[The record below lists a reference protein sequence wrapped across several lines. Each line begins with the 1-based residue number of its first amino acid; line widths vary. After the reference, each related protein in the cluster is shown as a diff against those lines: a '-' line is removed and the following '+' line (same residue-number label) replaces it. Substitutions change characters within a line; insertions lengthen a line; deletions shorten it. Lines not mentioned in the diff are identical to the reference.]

1 MHQWMNGINEMKQNI
16 NILFL
21 GGAKR
26 VSLAEEFIRAGK
38 ELGTDVAIF
47 SYELN
52 DDCPISFVGK
62 VIQGKKWSDK
72 SVITHL
78 GETIE
83 KYKIDILLP
92 FVDSATIIASKVKE
106 VRKDVFIPV
115 SDMEMCSTFF
125 NKKLANDWCKEN
137 NIAIPKDDLLS
148 FPLIAKP
155 LEGSA
160 SKGIIVLN
168 NEMELNNLGHKD
180 KYLIQQFVKGEE
192 YTIDIYRSVQ
202 TNNILSV
209 VPRQRLETQ
218 GGESIKSI
226 TKQDTKIE
234 TFARDI
240 IEKTKLVGAL
250 TLQILKDKEQN
261 LLFMEINP
269 RFGGGVLNSI
279 AAGADSPMY
288 LLRDF
293 LKMEEIA
300 NKQWTDN
307 LMMIRRFSEY
317 YKIKE
322 NADNN

>member
-1 MHQWMNGINEMKQNI
+1 MTKNI

-38 ELGTDVAIF
+38 ELGINIAIF

-52 DDCPISFVGK
+52 DDCPISFVGN

-72 SVITHL
+72 SVITHIS
-78 GETIE
+78 ETIE

-92 FVDSATIIASKVKE
+92 FVDPATIIASEIKE
-106 VRKDVFIPV
+106 SSKNGVFIPV
-115 SDMEMCSTFF
+115 SDVEMCSIFF
-125 NKKLANDWCKEN
+125 NKRLANNWCKEN
-137 NIAIPKDDLLS
+137 NIAIPKDDLLD

-160 SKGIIVLN
+160 SKGIIILN
-168 NEMELNNLGHKD
+168 NESELRNLEQKD
-180 KYLIQQFVKGEE
+180 KYLIQQFIKGEE
-192 YTIDIYRSVQ
+192 YTIDIYRTVR
-202 TNNILSV
+202 TNKILSI

-226 TKQDTKIE
+226 TKRNAKIE
-234 TFARDI
+234 TFARNI

-261 LLFMEINP
+261 LFFMEINP

-293 LKMEEIA
+293 LKMDEFSNE
-300 NKQWTDN
+300 KWTDN
-307 LMMIRRFSEY
+307 LMMIRRFKEY
-317 YKIKE
+317 YKVKE
-322 NADNN
+322 YADNN